1 MTKTAYFI
9 GGEWDGVKRQISTPL
24 DRIEVAKMRSAHN
37 NNIMP
42 YSRYDITADIIY
54 DRDVYRLATIL
65 EHDVHVY
72 QLEETND

>member
-24 DRIEVAKMRSAHN
+24 DRIEVAKMRYAH

-42 YSRYDITADIIY
+42 YSGYDNTADIIY

-72 QLEETND
+72 QLEGTND